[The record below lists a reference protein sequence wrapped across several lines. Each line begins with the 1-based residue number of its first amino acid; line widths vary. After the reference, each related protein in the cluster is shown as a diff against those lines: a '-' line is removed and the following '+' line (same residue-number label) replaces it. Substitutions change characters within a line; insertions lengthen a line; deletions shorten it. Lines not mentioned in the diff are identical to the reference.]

1 MSAET
6 NAPRVTQS
14 SVLICDG
21 IPSGIPS
28 EKTSKLTLYLKKL
41 VLLKNGAELSDKP
54 NNVFI
59 FVDEETNAT
68 TGIAFID
75 FKTDESALTF
85 KTRFPE
91 LKFDE
96 RHKLRFFTKRE
107 VDEFILEP
115 EEYTPLEF
123 KPIDV
128 LDFKGWLKDERY
140 VNGNECL
147 SIFEYGKSISLGWC
161 DPRIPTNVPLDD
173 PQDFVASNLAFSPSG
188 TFLYAITDKG
198 LVILQPEIKKKF
210 QFPHNGLTH
219 ITISPHDTYIAT
231 YSPTASGRKHVIVW
245 DRRFT
250 KGIKFFELKP
260 STTERIKSTL
270 VKEKTLSPKGEDMIQ
285 FSSDEK
291 YIARISEVDDH
302 SIEIYTTPTLQLLNN
317 KLVTFESAI
326 NKLSWAGSTNLLNNE
341 QAHFFFYDVNKNEI
355 IERFK
360 IFSLRNAEFFWHP
373 SGKKL
378 VVKCTK
384 GKRTAVVVFSID
396 KTITASTLELNA
408 APQHIEVN
416 PVKLQFS
423 ILAYPNKKGG
433 NALFPTLHVYDISSK
448 EIIPTFHLPNVE
460 IKSFLYSPNG
470 QFIVL
475 SGIGTSEPY
484 LYFYNTEKMTMY
496 KKVAIEQI
504 SYIQWD
510 PVGLFLTAVRS
521 YIYSPHAKNG
531 FLLYDCFGNLKYDA
545 YRKDFA
551 GLLWRPQ
558 PTNLVGATTKDVQKM
573 LKDCMKSM
581 KEEDE
586 QKRIKIEEE
595 KKAKAEELMKR
606 YRSIVKKNTDAAIAS
621 RIRAQDS
628 TYKIITFEK
637 TITEKAN

>member
-6 NAPRVTQS
+6 DAPRVTQS

-75 FKTDESALTF
+75 FKTDEN
-85 KTRFPE
+85 
-91 LKFDE
+91 
-96 RHKLRFFTKRE
+96 
-107 VDEFILEP
+107 
-115 EEYTPLEF
+115 
-123 KPIDV
+123 
-128 LDFKGWLKDERY
+128 FKGWLKDERY

-326 NKLSWAGSTNLLNNE
+326 NKLSWAGSTNLLVAYHEPLQKNNE

-573 LKDCMKSM
+573 LKDS
-581 KEEDE
+581 
-586 QKRIKIEEE
+586 
-595 KKAKAEELMKR
+595 EELMKR

-628 TYKIITFEK
+628 TYKIITLK
-637 TITEKAN
+637 NYYRKS